1 MFHFFRSVE
10 EEKNLCCG
18 PFCCIMDPYFWKKK
32 VKRRMSGE
40 DPHTYWRTY
49 LEPKKKQKKK
59 TEVRSL
65 NLLSDIFPPQTC
77 DQI

>member
-1 MFHFFRSVE
+1 VWKRKKIFAVDLFVVLWILIFEKKRSRE
-10 EEKNLCCG
+10 ECL
-18 PFCCIMDPYFWKKK
+18 
-32 VKRRMSGE
+32 VKIPTLIE
-40 DPHTYWRTY
+40 ERT
-49 LEPKKKQKKK
+49 LNPKKNKKK